1 MNLNNRIT
9 LFVKLGRFFSDY
21 INNNLESLEKNK
33 FDKAI
38 NESILHNSFFSK
50 KNILK
55 SLLSWSNV
63 LTKKSIDFVLATT
76 NINDNEWVSVKTNVK
91 NDFKKLHNLNV
102 DELNG
107 VAIMSDTDNSKMKS
121 IAYYQNIFF
130 SSE

>member
-21 INNNLESLEKNK
+21 INNNLESLERHN

-38 NESILHNSFFSK
+38 NESILHNPFFSK

-63 LTKKSIDFVLATT
+63 LTKKSIDNFLS
-76 NINDNEWVSVKTNVK
+76 NYFIKI
-91 NDFKKLHNLNV
+91 KKR
-102 DELNG
+102 EKKI
-107 VAIMSDTDNSKMKS
+107 AIIMV
-121 IAYYQNIFF
+121 
-130 SSE
+130 

>member
-21 INNNLESLEKNK
+21 INNNLESLERNK

-55 SLLSWSNV
+55 CLLSWSNV
-63 LTKKSIDFVLATT
+63 LNKKKID
-76 NINDNEWVSVKTNVK
+76 
-91 NDFKKLHNLNV
+91 DFL
-102 DELNG
+102 
-107 VAIMSDTDNSKMKS
+107 
-121 IAYYQNIFF
+121 
-130 SSE
+130 